1 MRHTD
6 LCSRR
11 SLKSSLACLFQGS
24 PAGAPNRMMG
34 SAGMRPVSLGHSGAT
49 GPRPITQ
56 SELATALALASTPES
71 SAVTPT
77 TSNQVRLS
85 HLKRADES
93 SHGVKPLTTVSI
105 CVSCPLSYV
114 GGPVQQRPANAG
126 GDPGQ

>member
-1 MRHTD
+1 MFEGMSDDEEDFQSVSLTRRCIRQVEQQAKPEVTFFMC
-6 LCSRR
+6 LC
-11 SLKSSLACLFQGS
+11 QGS

-77 TSNQVRLS
+77 TSTQVRLCETE
-85 HLKRADES
+85 RADES
-93 SHGVKPLTTVSI
+93 FDGTKALAGVTH
-105 CVSCPLSYV
+105 
-114 GGPVQQRPANAG
+114 
-126 GDPGQ
+126 